1 MSIVHYMI
9 IFVLL
14 SPGLLV
20 TLPAVGRS
28 VFMSGKTSTQAV
40 LVHAVVFAVAIYL
53 MKRYVTEGFGADID
67 IAFITRI
74 LKNGEPATEADL
86 GELIT
91 KASIAKTGQNSA
103 NLTLGINAGLN
114 NKSTA
119 IKKAYD
125 GGRKAQGW
133 DRLIGEHCARL
144 AKNTKGMNASAC
156 QANMNKL
163 LTAKTT
169 ATGKT
174 KQVYDT
180 EQKAY

>member
-1 MSIVHYMI
+1 MSILHYMI
-9 IFVLL
+9 LFVLL

-20 TLPAVGRS
+20 TLPVIGRS
-28 VFMSGKTSTQAV
+28 VFMSGKTSPQAV
-40 LVHAVVFAVAIYL
+40 IVHAVVFAVAVYL

-67 IAFITRI
+67 IQFITRI
-74 LKNGEPATEADL
+74 LKKGEPTTEADL

-114 NKSTA
+114 NKSAA
-119 IKKAYD
+119 IKKAYTD
-125 GGRKAQGW
+125 GRKAQGW
-133 DRLIGEHCARL
+133 DKLITEHCARL
-144 AKNTKGMNASAC
+144 AKSNKNMKASSC

-174 KQVYDT
+174 KQVYNT